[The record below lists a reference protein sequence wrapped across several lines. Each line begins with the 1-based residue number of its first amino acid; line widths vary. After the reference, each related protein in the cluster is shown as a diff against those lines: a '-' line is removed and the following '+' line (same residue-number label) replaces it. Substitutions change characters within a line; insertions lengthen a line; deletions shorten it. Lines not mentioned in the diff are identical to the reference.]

1 MDSTNAA
8 ARLLA
13 EVLAAGFTVDGF
25 IRALR
30 ADPNADTIVLP
41 PLSEL
46 RRIPPPGHSYR
57 SAPPA
62 RHHGRRPERL

>member
-30 ADPNADTIVLP
+30 ADPNADTAVLP
-41 PLSEL
+41 PLSQL
-46 RRIPPPGHSYR
+46 WRIPPPGHSY
-57 SAPPA
+57 
-62 RHHGRRPERL
+62 